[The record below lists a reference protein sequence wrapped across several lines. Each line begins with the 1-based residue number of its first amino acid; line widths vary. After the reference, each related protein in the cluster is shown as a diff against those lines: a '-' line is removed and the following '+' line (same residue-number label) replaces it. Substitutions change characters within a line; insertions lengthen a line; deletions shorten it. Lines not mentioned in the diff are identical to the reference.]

1 MIAYD
6 KVNGHD
12 PIKDVI
18 RLDLLGV
25 NSANFATFKK
35 QFIDN
40 PPPYDIKQYTL
51 TNNPDTKSQTFPLAT
66 Q

>member
-6 KVNGHD
+6 KANNNG
-12 PIKDVI
+12 PIKDVV

-25 NSANFATFKK
+25 NSSNFATFKQ

-40 PPPYDIKQYTL
+40 APPYDIKQYTL
-51 TNNPDTKSQTFPLAT
+51 TNNPKADSQTFPLAT
-66 Q
+66 K

>member
-1 MIAYD
+1 MLAYD

-12 PIKDVI
+12 PINDMI

-25 NSANFATFKK
+25 NSGNFSKFKK

-40 PPPYDIKQYTL
+40 APPYDIKQYTL
-51 TNNPDTKSQTFPLAT
+51 TNNPSAKSQTFPLAT
-66 Q
+66 K